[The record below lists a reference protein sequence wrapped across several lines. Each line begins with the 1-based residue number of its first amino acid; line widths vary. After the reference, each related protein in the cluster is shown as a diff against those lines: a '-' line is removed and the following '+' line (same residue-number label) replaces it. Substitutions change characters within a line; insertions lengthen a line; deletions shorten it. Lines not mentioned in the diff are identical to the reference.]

1 MVVWFFFFFKELLIF
16 REGLR
21 IIYQQNDGFLRFVLK
36 K

>member
-1 MVVWFFFFFKELLIF
+1 MVLWVFFKELLTF
-16 REGLR
+16 REGIW